1 MVATALMW
9 LDVFP
14 VIQERAWNK
23 TDHGTYLLSECVHEP
38 CYLPI
43 PGHGALERLPTQARV
58 QIRERRTC
66 LSCFQNA
73 GLSGISMLDIQRS
86 AGGKYGALPVS

>member
-1 MVATALMW
+1 MQ

-23 TDHGTYLLSECVHEP
+23 TNHGKCLLSECIQEP

-43 PGHGALERLPTQARV
+43 LGHGALERIPTQTRV
-58 QIRERRTC
+58 QIRERRSC

-73 GLSGISMLDIQRS
+73 GLSGISILDIQSS
-86 AGGKYGALPVS
+86 AWGRCRALPIS